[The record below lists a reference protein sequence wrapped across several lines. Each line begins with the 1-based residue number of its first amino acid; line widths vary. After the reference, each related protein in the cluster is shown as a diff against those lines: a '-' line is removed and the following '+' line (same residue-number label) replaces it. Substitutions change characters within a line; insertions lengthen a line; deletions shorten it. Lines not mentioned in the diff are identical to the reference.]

1 MMTIIIHLLILLYRC
16 FLCEHLILSI
26 ETTAQPIVLKNMML
40 FPKKSPFPLLWCAS
54 SLLVKSASSF
64 TAPTPQTRYRFVTTM
79 SVASHSFQGKTVVPI
94 SDAIQAHSSKN
105 VKFVDGSW
113 FLAGRNGR
121 DEFEQGPR
129 ILGSRYF
136 DIDDIATPSSADNLM
151 HMMPTKELF
160 AAAMDSMGIS
170 NQDHVI
176 VYGSKDCVSCSVQC
190 RVVSFV
196 RSLTLLVLLRMR
208 RDVCCFTC

>member
-1 MMTIIIHLLILLYRC
+1 MPRNKIRIFQRFLLFFENEDITVYVRLLRRTSDVSYRC
-16 FLCEHLILSI
+16 FLCERASHRILSI
-26 ETTAQPIVLKNMML
+26 KTTTQSIGLLLDNMML

-64 TAPTPQTRYRFVTTM
+64 TAPTHQTRSRFVTTM
-79 SVASHSFQGKTVVPI
+79 SAAASHSFQGKTVVSIP
-94 SDAIQAHSSKN
+94 DAIQAHSSSTN

-113 FLAGRNGR
+113 FLAGRNAR

-129 ILGSRYF
+129 ILGSHYF
-136 DIDDIATPSSADNLM
+136 DIDDIATPSSADNNLM

-176 VYGSKDCVSCSVQC
+176 VYGSKDCVS
-190 RVVSFV
+190 
-196 RSLTLLVLLRMR
+196 
-208 RDVCCFTC
+208 

>member
-1 MMTIIIHLLILLYRC
+1 MI
-16 FLCEHLILSI
+16 
-26 ETTAQPIVLKNMML
+26 L

-64 TAPTPQTRYRFVTTM
+64 TAAGTPQTRSRFVTTTM
-79 SVASHSFQGKTVVPI
+79 AASSHSFQGKTVVSIP
-94 SDAIQAHSSKN
+94 DAIQAHSSPN

-113 FLAGRNGR
+113 FLAGRNAR

-129 ILGSRYF
+129 IWKSHYF
-136 DIDDIATPSSADNLM
+136 DIDDIATPSSSDNINNINLM

-170 NQDHVI
+170 NQDHII
-176 VYGSKDCVSCSVQC
+176 VYGSKDCVSSCS
-190 RVVSFV
+190 RVV
-196 RSLTLLVLLRMR
+196 
-208 RDVCCFTC
+208 